1 MKITKNAKVVADVDS
16 DKKELVDIAIKEA
29 KDHLNEAK
37 DSLLYV
43 VKHSDDKATLD
54 RAKHVLSEL
63 LPLKFVLD

>member
-54 RAKHVLSEL
+54 SAKHVLSEL
-63 LPLKFVLD
+63 LPLKFILD

>member
-1 MKITKNAKVVADVDS
+1 MKITKNAKVVANVDS

>member
-1 MKITKNAKVVADVDS
+1 MKITKNAKVVANVDS

-29 KDHLNEAK
+29 KGHLDEAK

-54 RAKHVLSEL
+54 QAKHVLSEL

>member
-1 MKITKNAKVVADVDS
+1 MKITKNSKIVADVED

-29 KDHLNEAK
+29 KDHLDKAK
-37 DSLLYV
+37 DSLLYII
-43 VKHSDDKATLD
+43 KNSDDKEILD